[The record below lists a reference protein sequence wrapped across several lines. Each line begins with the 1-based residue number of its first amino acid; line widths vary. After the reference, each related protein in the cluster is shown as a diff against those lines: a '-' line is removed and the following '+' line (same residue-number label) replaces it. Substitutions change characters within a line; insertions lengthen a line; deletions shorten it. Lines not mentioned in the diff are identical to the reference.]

1 MTFYKNYAAF
11 CRKKGIDPCSAE
23 MADKIGVSRA
33 AITGWNK
40 KGTKPREEKYASIAK
55 ALNTSVDVVR
65 GWAAEHEQKEKPSA
79 VSSEGFSDSDVR
91 LLEWFRSLPEEK
103 RRAILI
109 ASDAPEDVL

>member
-1 MTFYKNYAAF
+1 MGKMYERIMELCEKRGVKPGKMCVDLGLSRAIISDMKSGRTKELSAKNS
-11 CRKKGIDPCSAE
+11 KLVAE
-23 MADKIGVSRA
+23 YLGVS
-33 AITGWNK
+33 
-40 KGTKPREEKYASIAK
+40 
-55 ALNTSVDVVR
+55 VDYLL
-65 GWAAEHEQKEKPSA
+65 GKTDEEKPSA

>member
-1 MTFYKNYAAF
+1 MDGLALVQLIEIELKRRHITKGTFYRESGISSATMSQWRNGVYAPSKSAIEAVEKF
-11 CRKKGIDPCSAE
+11 FGI
-23 MADKIGVSRA
+23 
-33 AITGWNK
+33 TL
-40 KGTKPREEKYASIAK
+40 T
-55 ALNTSVDVVR
+55 LT
-65 GWAAEHEQKEKPSA
+65 QKEKPSA